1 MMSYVILTLW
11 METGVEME
19 YDEQEVAKLYIVPGY
34 DQKVLITL
42 YNKPLS
48 IVCWLYM

>member
-11 METGVEME
+11 MGGVEME
-19 YDEQEVAKLYIVPGY
+19 YDEQEVAKLHIVPGY
-34 DQKVLITL
+34 DQKVLVIL

-48 IVCWLYM
+48 IVYWLYIT